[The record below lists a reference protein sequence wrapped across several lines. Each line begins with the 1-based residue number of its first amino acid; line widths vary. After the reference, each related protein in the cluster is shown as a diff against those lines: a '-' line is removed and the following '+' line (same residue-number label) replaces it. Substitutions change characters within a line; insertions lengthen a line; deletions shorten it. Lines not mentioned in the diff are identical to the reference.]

1 MPSSITDRFESLTGL
16 DIDGNGSV
24 GSSSPPPYPLLSS
37 SYASL
42 KSAWS
47 LGKSYKIVRTL
58 EEAGEAVAER
68 VVKVVAK
75 TTLGEI
81 DLSLS
86 PQLARYDYK
95 VSPMVANTVAFAAK
109 KKEENEGIIK
119 LVARVVPVETCASAA
134 GVFYGILSKNLS
146 AFGKVLLIENPE
158 TTSA

>member
-68 VVKVVAK
+68 VVKVV
-75 TTLGEI
+75 
-81 DLSLS
+81 
-86 PQLARYDYK
+86 
-95 VSPMVANTVAFAAK
+95 
-109 KKEENEGIIK
+109 
-119 LVARVVPVETCASAA
+119 
-134 GVFYGILSKNLS
+134 
-146 AFGKVLLIENPE
+146 
-158 TTSA
+158 